1 MGDNTEKLIYWIL
14 GGLLSFGMILAGAWG
29 KAVLA
34 QLQTISDKLGAI
46 TTEQAVHG
54 LRLDNLEKSVAS
66 LMSRPRAEKE

>member
-34 QLQTISDKLGAI
+34 QLQTISDKLSTV
-46 TTEQAVHG
+46 TTGQAVHEV
-54 LRLDNLEKSVAS
+54 RLDNLEKDVAS
-66 LMSRPRAEKE
+66 LMSRPKAEKE